1 MVKFYSETKEIYGS
15 MMKKIQKSRL
25 TIKSVGFFLVNTSV
39 TLMLAGCCCTASNAE
54 LSKAVEAK
62 DVYVLPDSEKFNE
75 ADAVRFNGTAKNR
88 RGVYVDLAAY
98 LVKRFDLSKKQGIG
112 IDLGGGP
119 GDLVVELSERVPGF
133 YWINTDINTWN
144 ANLFAE
150 DARKHGVDGRSA
162 FVFADACYLPF
173 RDNYADL
180 ILSRGAYQFWGD
192 LDAAISEVHRV
203 LKSGGQAFIGRGVAP
218 DTAQD
223 KVADLRNRRVIGGPK
238 YDKEVEVARFK
249 TIMKKLGIKEFE
261 IIGEDSSDASHD
273 VGIWLYFKKR

>member
-1 MVKFYSETKEIYGS
+1 
-15 MMKKIQKSRL
+15 MMKKMQKSRL
-25 TIKSVGFFLVNTSV
+25 TIKSLGLFLINTSV

-54 LSKAVEAK
+54 LPKTGETK
-62 DVYVLPDSEKFNE
+62 DVYVLPDYEKFTE
-75 ADAVRFNGTAKNR
+75 AEAVRFNGTAKNR

-98 LVKRFDLSKKQGIG
+98 LIRRFDLSKKQGIG

-119 GDLVVELSERVPGF
+119 GDLIIELAERVPGF

-150 DARKHGVDGRSA
+150 DARKHSVDGRSA

-180 ILSRGAYQFWGD
+180 ILSRGAYQFWND

-223 KVADLRNRRVIGGPK
+223 KVADLRGRGVVGGPK
-238 YDKEVEVARFK
+238 YDQAVEVARFK
-249 TIMKKLGIKEFE
+249 AIMKKLGIKDFE
-261 IIGEDSSDASHD
+261 IIGEASSDSSRN